1 VNTFSNG
8 QRQLMQSVL
17 KYRRTGIAVV
27 TVNGIKEQEL
37 AGKLIIAPNPASES
51 IRISNAEIGSTF
63 EIANIA
69 GSAVLTGKLESK
81 EINISRLS
89 EGVYTVRVSN
99 SKGSMV
105 TKLMVT
111 K

>member
-1 VNTFSNG
+1 
-8 QRQLMQSVL
+8 VL
-17 KYRRTGIAVV
+17 
-27 TVNGIKEQEL
+27 
-37 AGKLIIAPNPASES
+37 S
-51 IRISNAEIGSTF
+51 
-63 EIANIA
+63 
-69 GSAVLTGKLESK
+69 GKLESK

-105 TKLMVT
+105 SKLMVT